1 MTNKIKEN
9 WNAKDEKCPA
19 CGQVTN
25 KAIGLNKQNLK
36 KLCWSKPTLQDVI
49 IFIMLIVFLIMA
61 WSYNNEITQYKNMV
75 NNPEGFCIRYYNDI
89 IAESIYSFDVNQLE
103 NNKILSDLNE
113 SMLNISVKNG

>member
-19 CGQVTN
+19 CGHVIN

-61 WSYNNEITQYKNMV
+61 WSYNNEITQYKDMV
-75 NNPEGFCIRYYNDI
+75 NNPEEFCIRYYNDI
-89 IAESIYSFDVNQLE
+89 ISQSIYSFDVNQLE
-103 NNKILSDLNE
+103 NNEVLSDLNE